1 MGEMHVK
8 QKKPRSTHITPTSCV
23 FTPTFGEGM
32 PGSGAGVLTR
42 NPLERSIDTEIAR
55 QDKVYDLMNRLDPAY
70 RRRRHLSVKQQVGP
84 QGDVPVLAEEHE
96 GGAGPVLAEQGIY
109 SGGDM
114 REPVREEGL
123 TEGATAGDIA
133 EDNSEKVGEIMRN
146 LGISEYD
153 DQEDA

>member
-1 MGEMHVK
+1 
-8 QKKPRSTHITPTSCV
+8 V

-32 PGSGAGVLTR
+32 PGSGAGVLTH

-84 QGDVPVLAEEHE
+84 QGGVPVLAKEQE
-96 GGAGPVLAEQGIY
+96 GGAGPILAEQGIY
-109 SGGDM
+109 SGDI

-123 TEGATAGDIA
+123 TERATAGDIA